1 MSQIVLDLSET
12 LFKKIIMNFIKKI
25 LTSILMSTLVLT
37 GCQEYDDTEITNRVD
52 NLESQVA
59 ELRSLV
65 EKLNSNLTSLVTAVD
80 ALNNQDEIVS
90 VEKLPAGNGYTIT
103 FKKSG
108 TITIYNGEKGLDG
121 KNGTDGTDGKSPVIS
136 IRQDTDGKYYW
147 TLDGEWLLVNN
158 QKVPAT
164 AEVTVPKIKVEDGK
178 FLFSTNGTDWV
189 VIGDAGTS
197 GIGLIKNV
205 REDNENNTIIIELSD
220 REIVIPKGQSFALVI
235 KTDEIGIKA
244 GETVSVDY
252 SLVAAENA
260 IVKVLPE
267 NGYTVTVNPAS
278 GTQGTLGIT
287 APSPV
292 VNASILVVAVNGN
305 GVMSGKIL
313 TVSEGKLEVKADA
326 TPVSADGGSVTVQ
339 ITTNLDYEIVIPENA
354 KSWVTLVQT
363 KALRTDKVT
372 FSVAPNTEASQRAA
386 EIEVRVDGAKVQ
398 TFNIVQQGKTSSQD
412 TWASADL
419 KSLYQDESYLASPNS
434 FGNFTSAN
442 NWKTTNTSLIEIEN
456 NTYKDESIEAI
467 VGLRGSTNAQG
478 KLESPFL
485 SKGCKKLQIQ
495 YGYHTMPKSMSKG
508 ISINVIVA
516 NKAGTE
522 LYNGNITVDYGDG
535 TAFANLRNKKQT
547 WEIND
552 LNIDGDFKI
561 TIKNNSP
568 SNKTSFAFDLFDI
581 LSISWIPYSN

>member
-1 MSQIVLDLSET
+1 MKTLRHLMTTLSLSAI
-12 LFKKIIMNFIKKI
+12 LFAGC
-25 LTSILMSTLVLT
+25 ST
-37 GCQEYDDTEITNRVD
+37 YDDTQLKGRVD
-52 NLESQVA
+52 SLEDQVA
-59 ELRSLV
+59 ELRELV
-65 EKLNSNLTSLVTAVD
+65 GKLNTNLTSIVTAVD
-80 ALNNQDEIVS
+80 ALEGRDEITK
-90 VEKLPAGNGYTIT
+90 VEKLPAGNGYIIT

-108 TITIYNGEKGLDG
+108 SITVYNGEKGLDG
-121 KNGTDGTDGKSPVIS
+121 NNGTDGKDAPVIS
-136 IRQDTDGKYYW
+136 VAKDADGLYYW
-147 TLDGEWLLVNN
+147 TLDGKWLEVDGR
-158 QKVPAT
+158 KVPAT
-164 AEVTVPKIKVEDGK
+164 AKVATPQLKIENGK
-178 FLFSTNGTDWV
+178 FLFSTDGKNWTE
-189 VIGDAGTS
+189 IGDAGTS

-205 REDNENNTIIIELSD
+205 REDNENNTVIIELSD

-235 KTDEIGIKA
+235 KTGEIGIKA

-339 ITTNLDYEIVIPENA
+339 ITTNLDYEVIIPENA

-372 FSVAPNTEASQRAA
+372 FSVAPNTETSQRTA

-398 TFNIVQQGKTSSQD
+398 TFNIVQQAKTSSQD
-412 TWASADL
+412 TWLSADL
-419 KSLYQDESYLASPNS
+419 KSLYQDKSYLSSPNS
-434 FGNFTSAN
+434 FGNFTSAD
-442 NWKTTNTSLIEIEN
+442 NWKTANTSLIEIEN
-456 NTYKDESIEAI
+456 NTYKDDSIEAI

-495 YGYHTMPKSMSKG
+495 YGYHTLPKSMQKG

-516 NKAGTE
+516 NKTGAE

-535 TAFANLRNKKQT
+535 TTFADLRNKKQT
-547 WEIND
+547 WETND

-568 SNKTSFAFDLFDI
+568 SNKTSQAYDLFDI
-581 LSISWIPYSN
+581 LSISWISCSN

>member
-1 MSQIVLDLSET
+1 MKV
-12 LFKKIIMNFIKKI
+12 FKKF
-25 LTSILMSTLVLT
+25 LSSILISALVFA
-37 GCQEYDDTEITNRVD
+37 GCQEYDDTEITSRVD

-59 ELRSLV
+59 ELKALV

-103 FKKSG
+103 FRKSG
-108 TITIYNGEKGLDG
+108 TITVYNGEKGLDG

-178 FLFSTNGTDWV
+178 FLFSTNGTDWT

-205 REDNENNTIIIELSD
+205 REDNENNTVIIELSD

-339 ITTNLDYEIVIPENA
+339 ITTNLDYEVVIPETA

-398 TFNIVQQGKTSSQD
+398 TFNIVQQAKTVVPETWNKANLSSFYPTDDFNYASAQPEDRTSSDNWQGTQILLYNPSKFYTKEPRAIIGLSGAPDALGKLISPLLSGECTTLKIEYGYHFMATMLPSGISFNVKITDQSSSSILMDKNVIFDRSDD
-412 TWASADL
+412 TAFKNARNQVQSVMFENL
-419 KSLYQDESYLASPNS
+419 SIS
-434 FGNFTSAN
+434 GNFT
-442 NWKTTNTSLIEIEN
+442 
-456 NTYKDESIEAI
+456 
-467 VGLRGSTNAQG
+467 
-478 KLESPFL
+478 
-485 SKGCKKLQIQ
+485 
-495 YGYHTMPKSMSKG
+495 
-508 ISINVIVA
+508 ISITNNGPSGSG
-516 NKAGTE
+516 NK
-522 LYNGNITVDYGDG
+522 IRDVVD
-535 TAFANLRNKKQT
+535 
-547 WEIND
+547 I
-552 LNIDGDFKI
+552 LNIYWK
-561 TIKNNSP
+561 
-568 SNKTSFAFDLFDI
+568 
-581 LSISWIPYSN
+581 